1 MPGIGGISP
10 TTNLITRLPGI
21 ARPTSKLKNRLR
33 FTPRPS
39 YLNKRIYSPRL
50 TLNFEFIDTAQ
61 GLDELCAR
69 LAQKS
74 IIAFDTEFVSED
86 RYRPQLC
93 LIQVAAE
100 DIVAIIDPFPIEQTE
115 PFWDLLAEPGRTVL
129 AHAAREEI
137 RFCYRHT
144 GKKIAGLFD
153 TQLAAGFIGQEFPAS
168 LANLVQRLLGKV
180 LPKGETRT
188 NWRTRPLTEAQLRYA
203 AHDVTDLEAMYAKLA
218 ALVDRA
224 GRRSWLDEE
233 SDLTQQHVIDAEHQ
247 ESWRRVSG
255 ASGLPARQLEIIRQL
270 WRWRDKRAQKLDI
283 PPRRVLRDD
292 LLVELAK
299 RQAADIKRIRA
310 IRGMEQRQFENHYDD
325 IAKAIQT
332 ALSVDESEL
341 PRRPRGTREVVSP
354 MLSQFLTTSI
364 ACVCRQHK
372 MAPMIVGNTDDVR
385 ELIGY
390 ELDRQHCDEL
400 PSLLQGWRGEIVGTP
415 FRELLAGRLA
425 IRVANVRE
433 SQPLEFIEVERESP

>member
-1 MPGIGGISP
+1 M
-10 TTNLITRLPGI
+10 
-21 ARPTSKLKNRLR
+21 
-33 FTPRPS
+33 
-39 YLNKRIYSPRL
+39 
-50 TLNFEFIDTAQ
+50 NFDFIDSAEA
-61 GLDELCAR
+61 LDDLCVR
-69 LAQKS
+69 LASKS
-74 IIAFDTEFVSED
+74 CIAFDTEFVSED

-100 DIVAIIDPFPIEQTE
+100 EMVAIIDPLMIERTE
-115 PFWDLLAEPGRTVL
+115 PFWDLLAQPGRTIL

-137 RFCYRHT
+137 RFAYRYS

-153 TQLAAGFIGQEFPAS
+153 TQLAAGFIGMEFPAS
-168 LANLVQRLLGKV
+168 LANLVQRLLGKT

-203 AHDVTDLEAMYAKLA
+203 AQDVTDLESMYEKLA
-218 ALVDRA
+218 AQIERA

-233 SDLTQQHVIDAEHQ
+233 SELIQQRIIESENT

-255 ASGLPARQLEIIRQL
+255 GSGLPARQLEIIRQI
-270 WRWRDKRAQKLDI
+270 WRWRERRAQRIDI
-283 PPRRVLRDD
+283 PPRRVMRDD
-292 LLVELAK
+292 LIIELAK
-299 RQAADIKRIRA
+299 RQASDVKRIRG
-310 IRGMEQRQFENHYDD
+310 IRGMEQRQYVDHYDD
-325 IAKAIQT
+325 IAAAIQT
-332 ALSVDESEL
+332 ALNAPEDAL
-341 PRRPRGTREVVSP
+341 PHRPRGSRDVVSP

-390 ELDRQHCDEL
+390 ELDRQGSDDL
-400 PSLLQGWRGEIVGTP
+400 PTLLQGWRGEIVGTP

-433 SQPLEFIEVERESP
+433 HQPLEFIAVDRDGNES